1 MNKWF
6 STALLILTA
15 TVLTGCGTTK
25 VDRVAV
31 DETIDL
37 SGRWNDSDSRM
48 VAEQMI
54 KGLFNHS
61 WATDFASATGR
72 KPVVIVGTVRNLSS
86 EHLETGVF
94 IKDIERELVNSG
106 KVKFVA
112 AADERGELRQ
122 ERLEQQQFASEET
135 AKRLA
140 AETGAD
146 YMLNGSI
153 KTQIDVEKNTQVKFY
168 QVDLELVNIESNEK
182 IWIGTKKIK
191 KVVKRPRFKI

>member
-1 MNKWF
+1 MDKWLHF
-6 STALLILTA
+6 ALLILLSVNLA
-15 TVLTGCGTTK
+15 GCSTTK
-25 VDRVAV
+25 VDRIAI

-54 KGLFNHS
+54 HDLFNHT
-61 WATDFASATGR
+61 WATDFTTTVGQ

-86 EHLETGVF
+86 EHLETGIF
-94 IKDIERELVNSG
+94 IKDIERELVNNG
-106 KVKFVA
+106 KVTFVA
-112 AADERGELRQ
+112 AASERGELRQ
-122 ERLEQQQFASEET
+122 ERLEQQQFASEQT

-153 KTQIDVEKNTQVKFY
+153 KTQIDIENNKQVKFY
-168 QVDLELVNIESNEK
+168 QVDLELTHIESNEK

-191 KVVKRPRFKI
+191 KVVKRSRFKI